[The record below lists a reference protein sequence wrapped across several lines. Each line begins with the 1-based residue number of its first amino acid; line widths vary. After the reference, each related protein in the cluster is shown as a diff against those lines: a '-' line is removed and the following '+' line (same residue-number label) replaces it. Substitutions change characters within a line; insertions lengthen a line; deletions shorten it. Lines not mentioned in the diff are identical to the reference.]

1 MKKKLLYLTSI
12 VLFAV
17 VIANAQTTKW
27 DFANNVVSLN
37 GGSDIF
43 TDWPNPTAATTVETV
58 KNGLGIFPG
67 TGVTTFAVVSAGSV
81 LTYSDGYSPT
91 NRLATGGASTVVSN
105 MPSTRYFYFEVSGP
119 CQIKVWARGGGSNA
133 RATNISNGATL
144 LSTKPTTSATLDIHD
159 INVTTAGRYYVYAD
173 GAGGGTFNKIEVIG
187 ANVTTPALSTS
198 SFQKQSDVAIYAKDG
213 KINLSNIKSNTKV
226 EVYSV
231 LGALVKSAQAE
242 ADTSLDINSG
252 VYIVKVKSAEGE
264 KSVKVIVQ

>member
-1 MKKKLLYLTSI
+1 MKKKLLYLTFI
-12 VLFAV
+12 VLFSAFSINGQTKSWTFDDTSVWPVTGVASGGPAV
-17 VIANAQTTKW
+17 VRDKLGCVPITGTSTNYFAAQ
-27 DFANNVVSLN
+27 
-37 GGSDIF
+37 
-43 TDWPNPTAATTVETV
+43 AATT
-58 KNGLGIFPG
+58 I
-67 TGVTTFAVVSAGSV
+67 A
-81 LTYSDGYSPT
+81 YSDGTSYTSIVK
-91 NRLATGGASTVVSN
+91 TGGGGAATSN
-105 MPSTRYFYFEVSGP
+105 MPTVRYFYFDIDGAATV
-119 CQIKVWARGGGSNA
+119 KVWFQHGS
-133 RATNISNGATL
+133 S
-144 LSTKPTTSATLDIHD
+144 S
-159 INVTTAGRYYVYAD
+159 TTADRTLFLTNGTAEIAKTLVAGAAKGILQGTSTAAGRLYLYAD
-173 GAGGGTFNKIEVIG
+173 NGMYISKIEVTG